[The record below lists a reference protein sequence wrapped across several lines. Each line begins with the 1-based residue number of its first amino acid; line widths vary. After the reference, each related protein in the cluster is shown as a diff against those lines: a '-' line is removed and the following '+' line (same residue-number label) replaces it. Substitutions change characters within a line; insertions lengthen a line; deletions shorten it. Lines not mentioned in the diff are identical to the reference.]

1 MQANII
7 PYYAQHLPRSRRID
21 LYSKFLQTVEKKD
34 ERTKCLE
41 EATRFFAEDI
51 PDILQTTAQ
60 LSREHPPEAI
70 GQRIDLDPSKVP
82 EGAYHDVLGGGGGGV
97 DLRPG
102 RVTIQRH
109 VACCVWRGVCGGVV
123 F

>member
-82 EGAYHDVLGGGGGGV
+82 EGAYHDVSGGV
-97 DLRPG
+97 DSL
-102 RVTIQRH
+102 
-109 VACCVWRGVCGGVV
+109 
-123 F
+123 